1 MPHKPKACLIASLL
15 ALCVTQANAAGSAI
29 DKISET
35 KSITLGYRESSVPF
49 SYLNNEQKPIG
60 YSIDLCSQVVAH
72 LKQQLKLDQL
82 EVKYLP
88 VNSSNRMPLIK
99 NGTIDVECGG
109 TSSSPERMQE
119 VAFSIATF
127 VSQPRWLVKTD
138 SGIKSASDLA
148 GKAVVVTQGSNAVP
162 LAKRLVADG
171 LKARIIQGKDHA
183 ESMLMLEQGR
193 ASAFLED
200 DILLAAK
207 KAEAR
212 APSTLT
218 ILPEGYSKTYYGLML
233 PKGDAPLKD
242 AVDSTLKQMMVSG
255 DFVKTYDKWFTQPIA
270 PHNTNLNVPLSEGL
284 QERIKQPSDQPF

>member
-1 MPHKPKACLIASLL
+1 MPSKYIACLFASVVVVS
-15 ALCVTQANAAGSAI
+15 AVQAHAASSAVE
-29 DKISET
+29 KISQT
-35 KSITLGYRESSVPF
+35 KTITLGYRESSVPF
-49 SYLNNEQKPIG
+49 SYLDNEQKPIG
-60 YSIDLCSQVVAH
+60 YSIDLCSHVVSH
-72 LKQQLKLDQL
+72 LQEQLKLDHL

-88 VNSSNRMPLIK
+88 VNSANRMPLIK

-119 VAFSIATF
+119 VAFSVATF
-127 VSQPRWLVKTD
+127 VSQPRWLVKSN
-138 SGIKSASDLA
+138 SGIQSPADLA

-162 LAKRLVADG
+162 LAKKLIADG
-171 LKARIIQGKDHA
+171 LKARMLQGKDHA

-212 APSTLT
+212 DPSMFT
-218 ILPEGYSKTYYGLML
+218 ILPEGYAKTYYGLML
-233 PKGDAPLKD
+233 PKDDAPLKD
-242 AVDSTLKQMMVSG
+242 AVDATLKQMMLSG